1 MSAPIVGTTST
12 ERLLDVIGKLAS
24 LSLHAKVNPDHYFA
38 GALDVKLSDEE
49 ISYLKEAYRPL
60 PIIGHI

>member
-1 MSAPIVGTTST
+1 M
-12 ERLLDVIGKLAS
+12 DVIGKLAS
-24 LSLHAKVNPDHYFA
+24 LSLLVKANPGHHFA

-60 PIIGHI
+60 PIIGHV